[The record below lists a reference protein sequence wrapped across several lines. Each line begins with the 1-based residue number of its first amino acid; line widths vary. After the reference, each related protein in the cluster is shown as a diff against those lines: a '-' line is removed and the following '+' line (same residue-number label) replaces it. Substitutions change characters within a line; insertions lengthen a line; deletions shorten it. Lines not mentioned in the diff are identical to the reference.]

1 MTLWM
6 LVLITIVVEVLEL
19 TIFYSPVLKMSILK
33 SYKLQQ
39 KSPFL
44 LFGSHF
50 GYIWLLYLSLAYNNL
65 SFALIFAIALKT
77 LDIFTKIELIKIVS
91 SKDKSVELSPLLE
104 IKTPIWLYIL
114 SLSTYPYLVYLSFT

>member
-1 MTLWM
+1 MTLWT

-91 SKDKSVELSPLLE
+91 SEDKSVELSPLLE
-104 IKTPIWLYIL
+104 IKIPIWLYIL
-114 SLSTYPYLVYLSFT
+114 SLLTYPYLVYLSFT